1 MSAFTMNNRVSGTKV
16 TRRMVSTY
24 EYEITG
30 EIYRMEDTKTYGSG
44 FRVREFVMLD
54 ESFNPQPVVLKLLQD
69 KVELLDDLKEGD
81 MVKVTFQLQGRFG
94 DGQWSGRIFTNLEA
108 LAVEVL
114 EKVKEKELSVLDPDL
129 DEDIQF

>member
-30 EIYRMEDTKTYGSG
+30 EIYRIEDTKTYGSG

-54 ESFNPQPVVLKLLQD
+54 ESFNPQPVVFKLLQD

-114 EKVKEKELSVLDPDL
+114 EKGKEKELSVLDPDL

>member
-30 EIYRMEDTKTYGSG
+30 EIYRIEDTKTYGSG

-54 ESFNPQPVVLKLLQD
+54 ESFNPQPVVFKLLQD

-94 DGQWSGRIFTNLEA
+94 DGEWSGRIFTNLEA

-114 EKVKEKELSVLDPDL
+114 EKGKEKELSVLDPDL

>member
-1 MSAFTMNNRVSGTKV
+1 
-16 TRRMVSTY
+16 MVSTY

-30 EIYRMEDTKTYGSG
+30 EIYRIEDTKTYGSG

-54 ESFNPQPVVLKLLQD
+54 ESFNPQPVVFKLLQD
-69 KVELLDDLKEGD
+69 KVELLNDLKEGD

-114 EKVKEKELSVLDPDL
+114 EKGKEKELSVLEPDL

>member
-30 EIYRMEDTKTYGSG
+30 EIYRIEDTKSYGSG

-54 ESFNPQPVVLKLLQD
+54 ESFNPQPVVFKLLQD

-108 LAVEVL
+108 LTVEAF
-114 EKVKEKELSVLDPDL
+114 EKGKEKELSVIDPDL

>member
-1 MSAFTMNNRVSGTKV
+1 MSAFTMNNRVSGTKA
-16 TRRMVSTY
+16 TRWMVSTY

-54 ESFNPQPVVLKLLQD
+54 ESFNPQPVVFKLLQD

-114 EKVKEKELSVLDPDL
+114 EKGKEKELSVLDPDL

>member
-54 ESFNPQPVVLKLLQD
+54 ESFNPQPVVFKLLQE

-108 LAVEVL
+108 LTVEVL
-114 EKVKEKELSVLDPDL
+114 EKGKEKELSVVDPDL

>member
-30 EIYRMEDTKTYGSG
+30 EIYRIEDTKTYGSG

-114 EKVKEKELSVLDPDL
+114 EKGKEKELSVLDPDL

>member
-54 ESFNPQPVVLKLLQD
+54 ESFNPQPVVFKLLQD

-114 EKVKEKELSVLDPDL
+114 EKGKEKELSVIDPDL